1 VIKTNADFPKLL
13 QAFFTDRLIGQRN
26 ASQNTIA
33 SYRDAFRLFLGFA
46 QLHLKKVPSEIAIED
61 LDTPFIGAFLDH
73 LEKDR
78 GNSTRSRNV
87 RLAAIHSFFL
97 STFLYM
103 NRAMAHWHSAF

>member
-13 QAFFTDRLIGQRN
+13 QAFFTDCLIRQRN

-46 QLHLKKVPSEIAIED
+46 QQRLKKAPSEIQIEN
-61 LDTPFIGAFLDH
+61 LNTPFIGAFLDH

-87 RLAAIHSFFL
+87 RLCSHTLFF
-97 STFLYM
+97 SVRFFT
-103 NRAMAHWHSAF
+103 